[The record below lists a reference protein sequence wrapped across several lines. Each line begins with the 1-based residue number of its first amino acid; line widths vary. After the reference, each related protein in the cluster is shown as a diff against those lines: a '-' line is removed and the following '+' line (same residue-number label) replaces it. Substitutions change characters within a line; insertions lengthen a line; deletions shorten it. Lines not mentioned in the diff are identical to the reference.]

1 METAYRE
8 LSSGRN
14 LLALPVVLPGQEK
27 TMKKTIAI
35 LILLLPLILSACAT
49 QTAPAPT
56 SLPATATEAP
66 TATHTPIPP
75 TPTQVEPTP
84 ALAHYTNSA
93 FRLSFE
99 YPSSWYG
106 PDEYIADQ
114 TLRVE
119 VGSDVVYPYGTG
131 REEQIYTL
139 PNSYYVVI
147 QYTQNDQNQ
156 VWADTLQALAG
167 LQDGESLS
175 DMRSLTIRVRQL
187 DLGRFTGFEYIA
199 TLSETAQTEAFYA
212 RSVILIDPQTNDLLT
227 IMGSP
232 NNVDLSTGQDWRQT
246 YQAIDEA
253 NLPIF
258 QHILASLTIP

>member
-1 METAYRE
+1 
-8 LSSGRN
+8 
-14 LLALPVVLPGQEK
+14 
-27 TMKKTIAI
+27 MKKTIVS
-35 LILLLPLILSACAT
+35 LILLLTITLSACAT

-56 SLPATATEAP
+56 SLPAADAALP

-75 TPTQVEPTP
+75 TPTQPAPTP
-84 ALAHYTNSA
+84 AVAQYSNTA
-93 FRLSFE
+93 FGLSFE

-106 PDEYIADQ
+106 PDEYIADPI
-114 TLRVE
+114 LRIE
-119 VGSDVVYPYGTG
+119 VGSDVVYPYGTS
-131 REEQIYTL
+131 REDQIYTL
-139 PNSYYVVI
+139 PNSYFVVI
-147 QYTQNDQNQ
+147 QYTRNDQVQAWNDTYQ
-156 VWADTLQALAG
+156 VLMN

-175 DMRSLTIRVRQL
+175 GMRSLTIRVRQL
-187 DLGRFTGFEYIA
+187 GLGRFTGFEYIA

-232 NNVDLSTGQDWRQT
+232 NNVDLSGGDWRQA

>member
-1 METAYRE
+1 
-8 LSSGRN
+8 
-14 LLALPVVLPGQEK
+14 
-27 TMKKTIAI
+27 MKKTIAI
-35 LILLLPLILSACAT
+35 LILLLCLTLSACAT
-49 QTAPAPT
+49 QTPPAPT
-56 SLPATATEAP
+56 PLPATDTSVP

-84 ALAHYTNSA
+84 AVAHYTNSA
-93 FRLSFE
+93 FGFSFA
-99 YPSSWYG
+99 YPSSWFG

-131 REEQIYTL
+131 REEQIYTI

-156 VWADTLQALAG
+156 VWADTLQSLAG
-167 LQDGESLS
+167 MQDGESLS
-175 DMRSLTIRVRQL
+175 GMRSLTIRVRQL
-187 DLGRFTGFEYIA
+187 ELGRFTGFEYIA
-199 TLSETAQTEAFYA
+199 TLSESAQTEPFYA
-212 RSVILIDPQTNDLLT
+212 RQVILMDAQTNDVLT

-232 NNVDLSTGQDWRQT
+232 NNVDRSGGVDWRQA

-253 NLPIF
+253 NQNIF
-258 QHILASLTIP
+258 EQIVESITIQ